1 MILYQERAFCQGTYR
16 FPGDKLPNFK
26 KQRRGVYPS
35 GGAACGIAAE
45 CKEARNNLH
54 RGILENYEK
63 SKAGCALNIGYAS
76 ATWVMLVL
84 D

>member
-16 FPGDKLPNFK
+16 FPGDKFPNLK
-26 KQRRGVYPS
+26 KKRRGVYPCS
-35 GGAACGIAAE
+35 GATCGIAAE
-45 CKEARNNLH
+45 CKGAGNNLQ

-63 SKAGCALNIGYAS
+63 SKAGCALDILYAS
-76 ATWVMLVL
+76 ATWDRLVL